1 MSISITNNIKM
12 LYYDRIDVS
21 EGIEFNKTS
30 VSKDCHF
37 FTYWYLL
44 NFSFQF
50 QPNVCNKCH
59 DLLMMSVDLNNI
71 AVLSIKGSD
80 YCCLIS

>member
-1 MSISITNNIKM
+1 M

-30 VSKDCHF
+30 VSKDCNF